1 MFTGSLVALITPF
14 KNGSVDEKGF
24 EKFVAWQIKEG
35 TDGLVPCGTTGESP
49 TLSMEEHK
57 RVIDICIAAAKG
69 TGVPVIA
76 GTGSNSTAEAIDLTQ
91 HAKKAGADAAMLVVP
106 YYNKPTQEGLFQH
119 FKAVAEAVDIPI
131 LLYNVP
137 PRTGGDM
144 QVETVMRLSQVK
156 NIIGIKDASYD
167 MARPTLTKLKAK
179 KGFIQLSGEDASAV
193 GFLAQGGDGCISVT
207 ANVAPRLCGDMH
219 DAWKKRDLDKVFEIQ
234 DRLMPLH
241 KAMFCETSPGP
252 VKYGAELIGQ
262 CERRDAPADGAD
274 HREQQEGR
282 ARGDGPCGPDQLG
295 SSSQKR
301 VIPSEARD
309 LSRCRSKVLA
319 ALGMTPVA
327 GRIDVDTRRLQLA
340 KKPDLD
346 RTVVAQNRK
355 ARHNYF
361 IEETFE
367 AGLALTGTEVK
378 SLRGGRSTIAE
389 SYVTE
394 EGGEA
399 WLVNANIPNTP
410 RATASITSRAGRA
423 SCCCTA
429 SRSTS

>member
-57 RVIDICIAAAKG
+57 RVIEICIGAAKG
-69 TGVPVIA
+69 SVVPVIA
-76 GTGSNSTAEAIDLTQ
+76 GTGSNSTAEAIELTQ
-91 HAKKAGADAAMLVVP
+91 HAKKVGADAAMLVVP

-144 QVETVMRLSQVK
+144 HVETVIRLSQVK
-156 NIIGIKDASYD
+156 NIVGIKDASYD
-167 MARPTLTKLKAK
+167 MARPTLTRLKAK
-179 KGFIQLSGEDASAV
+179 KGFVQLSGEDASAL

-219 DAWKKRDLDKVFEIQ
+219 DAWKKRDLDKAFELQ

-252 VKYGAELIGQ
+252 VKYAAELIGQ
-262 CERRDAPADGAD
+262 CSAE
-274 HREQQEGR
+274 
-282 ARGDGPCGPDQLG
+282 
-295 SSSQKR
+295 
-301 VIPSEARD
+301 
-309 LSRCRSKVLA
+309 
-319 ALGMTPVA
+319 M
-327 GRIDVDTRRLQLA
+327 RL
-340 KKPDLD
+340 PM
-346 RTVVAQNRK
+346 VP
-355 ARHNYF
+355 
-361 IEETFE
+361 
-367 AGLALTGTEVK
+367 
-378 SLRGGRSTIAE
+378 IAE
-389 SYVTE
+389 SSKKAVH
-394 EGGEA
+394 EA
-399 WLVNANIPNTP
+399 MVH
-410 RATASITSRAGRA
+410 AGLIN
-423 SCCCTA
+423 
-429 SRSTS
+429 

>member
-24 EKFVAWQIKEG
+24 EKFVAWQIAEG
-35 TDGLVPCGTTGESP
+35 TDGLVPCGTTGDSP

-57 RVIDICIAAAKG
+57 RVIDICIQTAKG

-76 GTGSNSTAEAIDLTQ
+76 GTGSNSTDEAIELTR
-91 HAKKAGADAAMLVVP
+91 HAKQAGADAAMLVVP

-144 QVETVMRLSQVK
+144 QVETVVRLSQVP

-207 ANVAPRLCGDMH
+207 ANIAPRLCGDMH

-241 KAMFCETSPGP
+241 KALFVETSPGP
-252 VKYGAELIGQ
+252 VKYGAELLGQ
-262 CERRDAPADGAD
+262 SAAKMRLPLVECTEATKKQV
-274 HREQQEGR
+274 RE
-282 ARGDGPCGPDQLG
+282 AM
-295 SSSQKR
+295 
-301 VIPSEARD
+301 I
-309 LSRCRSKVLA
+309 
-319 ALGMTPVA
+319 
-327 GRIDVDTRRLQLA
+327 
-340 KKPDLD
+340 
-346 RTVVAQNRK
+346 
-355 ARHNYF
+355 H
-361 IEETFE
+361 
-367 AGLALTGTEVK
+367 AGL
-378 SLRGGRSTIAE
+378 I
-389 SYVTE
+389 
-394 EGGEA
+394 
-399 WLVNANIPNTP
+399 N
-410 RATASITSRAGRA
+410 
-423 SCCCTA
+423 
-429 SRSTS
+429 